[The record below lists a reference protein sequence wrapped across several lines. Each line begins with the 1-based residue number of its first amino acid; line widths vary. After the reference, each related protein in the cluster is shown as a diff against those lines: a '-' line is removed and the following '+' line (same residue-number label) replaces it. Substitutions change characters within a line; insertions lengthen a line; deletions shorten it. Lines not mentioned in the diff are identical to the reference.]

1 MTGTYKEKFTINLVS
16 NEDTIDVEVLN
27 VGTTLL
33 GGKKELHIGRGKIN
47 IHEAI
52 RSNNIA
58 TNLVIPLIHEPK
70 SYKKGFVT
78 MTGTINSTQPNQNSS
93 NIDVKTDTSKKIESD
108 SSVTS
113 KSNDV
118 NPETNKKTESIPASD
133 SVNTTSTSNGKQEI
147 NKKTE
152 PAHALN
158 NDDDD
163 DEDELK
169 ILPVNGSQKYFIT
182 KIIAKDIQNAE
193 ILGSNDNFLLLNI
206 GSKWSVETSVV
217 EGSGSTASW
226 TYTVEKDKQMTIEL
240 SNQEVSTYYISL
252 THLFLLPYLFTRS
265 LVTT

>member
-1 MTGTYKEKFTINLVS
+1 MVS

-52 RSNNIA
+52 QSNNIA

-70 SYKKGFVT
+70 SYKKGIVK
-78 MTGTINSTQPNQNSS
+78 MTGTINSTQPNQKAG
-93 NIDVKTDTSKKIESD
+93 NIDAKTDTSKKIESD
-108 SSVTS
+108 SSVMS
-113 KSNDV
+113 KTNDV
-118 NPETNKKTESIPASD
+118 KPETNTKTESIPASD
-133 SVNTTSTSNGKQEI
+133 HVNTTSTSNVTQEI

-152 PAHALN
+152 TVHARN

-182 KIIAKDIQNAE
+182 KINAKDIKNAE

-206 GSKWSVETSVV
+206 GNKWSVETSVA

-240 SNQEVSTYYISL
+240 SNQEVCNHLLYILIYSYSP
-252 THLFLLPYLFTRS
+252 TSSPGG
-265 LVTT
+265 